1 MTAITALSPRLL
13 WQFFDD
19 ICKIPRPSGHEAA
32 LAKWISDWAQQQG
45 FAVVQDHIGNLII
58 KKAATPGCENSQ
70 GVILQAHLD
79 MVPQA
84 NSDVEH
90 DFTKDPIV
98 PYVEN
103 GWVRATGTTLGADNG
118 IGLASCLAVL
128 ADDKVQHGPLEV
140 LLTVDE
146 ESGMTGAAGLAPNQL
161 QGSILINT
169 DSEQDGDV
177 YVGCAGGVD
186 ANITLPYEAQ
196 ALPAEQ
202 IAMQLTIKGLR
213 GGHSGINIAEGRA
226 SANKL
231 LAELLSDVNDHP
243 QIRLSTLSGGT
254 LRNAIAREASA
265 LLVLPASSEPILKQI
280 IEQRQQQY
288 RNEFSGIDDY
298 ISLTLTAAELPTR
311 VMTASLQQRIS
322 RALLACPHGV
332 MSRNRDA
339 ETSILSSTNLGVI
352 ATHEQHI
359 QVQCLIRSLSDQD
372 RDRVAANTAAV
383 FELAG
388 GQCEFASEYPGWQPD
403 PQSLV
408 THLLLTTHKE
418 LFGVEPEVKVIHAGL
433 ECGLFKASYP
443 HWDMVSF
450 GPTIQGAHSPDERVN
465 IDSVGRYW
473 QLLVRLLRQIAQN

>member
-32 LAKWISDWAQQQG
+32 LAQWISDWAQQRG
-45 FAVVQDHIGNLII
+45 FAVVQDKVGNLII
-58 KKAATPGCENSQ
+58 NKPATAGFEHSP
-70 GVILQAHLD
+70 GVILQAHMD

-90 DFTKDPIV
+90 DFTQDAII
-98 PYVEN
+98 PYIDN
-103 GWVRATGTTLGADNG
+103 GWVRAKGTTLGADNG

-128 ADDKVQHGPLEV
+128 ADDKLQHGPLEV

-146 ESGMTGAAGLAPNQL
+146 ESGMTGAAGLAPDQL
-161 QGSILINT
+161 QGKILINT

-196 ALPAEQ
+196 TLPAEQ
-202 IAMQLTIKGLR
+202 LAIKLTIKGLR

-231 LAELLSDVNDHP
+231 LAELLHDLNDHP
-243 QIRLSTLSGGT
+243 EIRLSELNGGT

-265 LLVLPASSEPILKQI
+265 LLVLPASREPILQ
-280 IEQRQQQY
+280 QLVDLRQQQY
-288 RNEFSGIDDY
+288 SQEFNGVDDY
-298 ISLTLTAAELPTR
+298 ISLQLAPAELPAR
-311 VMTASLQQRIS
+311 VMTLQLQQRIS

-332 MSRNRDA
+332 MSRNRDH
-339 ETSILSSTNLGVI
+339 ESSILSSTNLGVI

-372 RDRVAANTAAV
+372 RDRVANRTAAV

-388 GQCEFASEYPGWQPD
+388 GKCEFAGQYPGWQPD
-403 PQSLV
+403 PHSMI

-418 LFGVEPEVKVIHAGL
+418 LFGVEPNVKVIHAGL

-465 IDSVGRYW
+465 IDSVDRYW
-473 QLLVRLLRQIAQN
+473 QLLVRLLRQVAQD